1 MAGSPRRCL
10 PSMLRKVRNPPL
22 FRGRAHRSGGRER
35 GAAAEP
41 RESRRCRE
49 SQRRVRRGAPRC
61 QERPPRGAVAPVSA
75 AAGRARRGQ
84 CGRWRPTAG
93 PAGRCPWCEGNGRA
107 NFASRGGR
115 CSERA
120 VRVLELPWMPAGT
133 AGAAR
138 GAEGPECR
146 VSPSG
151 HGRRWLRSRLRRGK
165 LGRPA
170 QRERRAPSAE
180 CLEPPGAAC
189 GSEAQLWASAAER
202 DRRCVAR
209 PPARHYC
216 SLHCS
221 GRSLRCKISDRER
234 LRRPEQL
241 YICTL
246 GSGAVYFVWGQMQDS
261 HEW

>member
-1 MAGSPRRCL
+1 
-10 PSMLRKVRNPPL
+10 MLRKVRNPPL

-115 CSERA
+115 RSERA

-133 AGAAR
+133 AGAAQ

-170 QRERRAPSAE
+170 QRERRAPSAWSR
-180 CLEPPGAAC
+180 PGLLAGAKRSS
-189 GSEAQLWASAAER
+189 GHQPRSGTGGAWL
-202 DRRCVAR
+202 AR
-209 PPARHYC
+209 PPATIVPCTAAGDPFAVKSRT
-216 SLHCS
+216 
-221 GRSLRCKISDRER
+221 GRDFGGRNSS
-234 LRRPEQL
+234 
-241 YICTL
+241 T
-246 GSGAVYFVWGQMQDS
+246 FV
-261 HEW
+261 H